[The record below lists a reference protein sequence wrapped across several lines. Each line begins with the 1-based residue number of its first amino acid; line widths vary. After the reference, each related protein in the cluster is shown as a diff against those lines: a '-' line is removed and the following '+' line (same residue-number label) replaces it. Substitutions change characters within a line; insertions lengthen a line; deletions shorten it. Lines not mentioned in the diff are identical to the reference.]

1 MFPGKHLGSQKHT
14 SFSMQVATQ
23 HIIHSY
29 RTVIIF
35 FLKMTFQGDK
45 KKVQL
50 DLFGGVPVKDI
61 YSFWAA
67 HDKQT
72 TSFLFH

>member
-1 MFPGKHLGSQKHT
+1 
-14 SFSMQVATQ
+14 MQVATQ

-45 KKVQL
+45 KKYNSISSEEFQ
-50 DLFGGVPVKDI
+50 
-61 YSFWAA
+61 
-67 HDKQT
+67 
-72 TSFLFH
+72 